1 MQLEAPEVQGHL
13 VEPGKLVD
21 RVLLETRVLLDRPG
35 KQAFQVPLVL
45 REALGQR
52 DLLGPLDSRAA
63 PEVPVHRVPLAR
75 PALEA
80 RQGCLERRAH
90 LGRRAD
96 RVASDSPDAQV
107 SLEDQGLLVERDQL
121 EFQDQ
126 RAIRAHRDRKDLKDL
141 QERKDR
147 WAAPETRVHLAV
159 PVILER
165 PVQEADQAALDL
177 RAPRDLREVQVL
189 MEILDRQV
197 SLVRLDHQ
205 VCLEL
210 PEVRDRR
217 ELLERP
223 ALPDQRVAA
232 GLLAALEHPDQLEL
246 LVLRALGEG
255 LGFQVPQDPLDRLD
269 PKVQQEIVGQL
280 GLLDR
285 LVFRVRQVL
294 LEVLEK
300 QV

>member
-1 MQLEAPEVQGHL
+1 M
-13 VEPGKLVD
+13 
-21 RVLLETRVLLDRPG
+21 
-35 KQAFQVPLVL
+35 
-45 REALGQR
+45 
-52 DLLGPLDSRAA
+52 
-63 PEVPVHRVPLAR
+63 
-75 PALEA
+75 
-80 RQGCLERRAH
+80 
-90 LGRRAD
+90 
-96 RVASDSPDAQV
+96 
-107 SLEDQGLLVERDQL
+107 ERDQL

-141 QERKDR
+141 RERKDR
-147 WAAPETRVHLAV
+147 WAAPETRVLRAV

-165 PVQEADQAALDL
+165 PVQEADRAALDL

-210 PEVRDRR
+210 PEVQDRR

-246 LVLRALGEG
+246 LVRRALGEG
-255 LGFQVPQDPLDRLD
+255 LGFQVPQDPLGRLD

-294 LEVLEK
+294 LEVLAK